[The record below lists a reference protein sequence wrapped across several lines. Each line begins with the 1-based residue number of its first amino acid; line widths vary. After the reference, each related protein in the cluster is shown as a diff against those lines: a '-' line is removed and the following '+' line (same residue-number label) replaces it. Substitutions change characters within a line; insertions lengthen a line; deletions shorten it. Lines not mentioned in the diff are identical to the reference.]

1 MTTKTET
8 RSVSGFTEIALQGY
22 GDLVIEQNPDAPE
35 SLVIEAD
42 QDLMSRLTSEVRGGR
57 LILGFDMPWYDWLGW
72 GLEWLFTPDKSIR
85 YHVSLKQFSG
95 VALSGAAN
103 ITAAKL
109 QGEACKFVVSGA
121 GKMRIGEL
129 QAQSLATT
137 ISGSGDVE
145 IGTGVV
151 QNVHDLHVSGS
162 GSVKVAG
169 LQTGETRVSISGAGS
184 AEVDAR
190 QTLTVHI
197 SGAGSV
203 RYKGSPTLNQQ
214 ISGAGSIRQ
223 F

>member
-1 MTTKTET
+1 MATKTET

-42 QDLMSRLTSEVRGGR
+42 QDLMPHLISEVSGGR
-57 LILGFDMPWYDWLGW
+57 LTLGFDIPGSDWIGW
-72 GLEWLFTPDKSIR
+72 GLEWLFTPNKSIR
-85 YHVSLKQFSG
+85 YHVSLKQF
-95 VALSGAAN
+95 SGAAN

-109 QGEACKFVVSGA
+109 QGEACKFVVNGA
-121 GKMRIGEL
+121 GKVMIGEL

-137 ISGSGDVE
+137 ISGSGAVE
-145 IGTGVV
+145 IEAGVV
-151 QNVHDLHVSGS
+151 QNLHDMHVSGS
-162 GSVKVAG
+162 GSVKAAG
-169 LQTGETRVSISGAGS
+169 LQTGETLVSISGVGS

-197 SGAGSV
+197 SGAASV

-214 ISGAGSIRQ
+214 ISGSGSIRQ
-223 F
+223 L